1 MATFETL
8 QEGETYKFWV
18 DLPNEA
24 PFDLMKIYWKTKT
37 KEQLIAKTAYPATTG
52 YITMTKSGDRY
63 TCIVPKKTGIGLVG
77 ATAAEFHFLRGDQLD
92 IKPKCDFPVIER
104 SYQPLSD

>member
-24 PFDLMKIYWKTKT
+24 PFDLMKIYWKTKI
-37 KEQLIAKTAYPATTG
+37 KEQLIAKAAYPATTG

-63 TCIVPKKTGIGLVG
+63 TCVVPKKNRNRASWGYRCRVS
-77 ATAAEFHFLRGDQLD
+77 FSKR
-92 IKPKCDFPVIER
+92 R
-104 SYQPLSD
+104 ST